1 MAEIKKVSGRLL
13 PHAPLPAKITRPEF
27 AAITLRERLFN
38 KLDKCLEKPVTWVAG
53 PPGAG
58 KTALLSSYIDA
69 RGMPYIW
76 YQLDE
81 GDDEPES
88 LFYYLA
94 RAARFYI
101 RNYGYES
108 LPVFT
113 GDQSA
118 GLAAFASRFF
128 DTLFRQLPPS
138 SLLIFDDYQE
148 VPEKCAFHG
157 IMRAALRQI
166 PPNLKVILA
175 SRSEPPQTLM
185 HMRANDRMSFME
197 WRDLRLTLEETRN
210 LILRKSGRQ
219 MPDDIIREL
228 HRFTDGWAAG
238 LILLTEDR
246 ALELRA
252 QTPALTE
259 AGLPHEHIFDYF
271 AGEILDRTDE
281 ATQDFL
287 CKTSLLPWMTGHTAS
302 GLSQNPRAENMLWS
316 LCKANTFIERR
327 RASTVYY
334 QYHPLFRRFLLN
346 RLSREITEQELAD
359 LRQKAARIL
368 EGEGSIVEA
377 MRLFLDAGNWEDT
390 TRILMQNAALLI
402 SRGELQT
409 MEFRLARL
417 PEEEMGKNPWLVFWL
432 GMCRIS
438 HHPEEAR
445 ALLEKAYQRF
455 EKNRDKPGQMLAW
468 SGIVDTH
475 LHIFNTFALLDE
487 WLTKIEQLLE
497 ATPPDISAEVE
508 SKTISSMVLAM
519 ALRNPAHQE
528 IESLM
533 QRGRKLA
540 EICEPLPVKIQAFLP
555 LGFCRIMLG
564 DFREVAALIERFG
577 VYVDNPEIPLL
588 LKIMHKDLV
597 AFFCWKTARFDQCFR
612 AFEEGLAILNEIE
625 IPGWRIFLLGHAAAA
640 ALSLGDTADAQLKLD
655 QAATDVDMARAWAK
669 CYYHVLKAWNAMIPE
684 DAAAAAY
691 HSDAALE
698 LAFASG
704 EKHSIAVAHLGKA
717 IAMQMSGR
725 PRDAQDCLD
734 SGRGLDSVTHN
745 KFMEFQY
752 ALAEADLSM
761 EKGVEEKCTHLLR
774 HALAL
779 GRKHEYFN
787 TYFWQPRIM
796 SRLCAAA
803 LEIGLE
809 TEYVRRLI
817 RLRSLVPEKLLFHV
831 PEWPWPVKIFA
842 LGGFKVMVNDQ
853 PLQFTRKAQQR
864 PLDLLKALL
873 AAGGIKGVKK
883 SRMCDMLWPD
893 SDGDAAESALS
904 TTLHRLRKLLK
915 NDQAVKLED
924 GRISLNQ
931 RICWADIWH
940 LQALLDNLNA
950 ALQAGHEFKELDPS
964 TLSML
969 RKAIALHSGEFL
981 AEETPEK
988 QWAIPMRDQL
998 REGVA
1003 GCCLRIGEILE
1014 NLERQEE
1021 ALFLYRQGRKIDPLN
1036 ETFYQ
1041 SLLACYSRLGRRS
1054 EAIREYR
1061 RCRQILAEHLDCEP
1075 SARTRALYESL

>member
-1 MAEIKKVSGRLL
+1 MAEIKKASGRLL

-27 AAITLRERLFN
+27 AAITLRERLFK

-69 RGMPYIW
+69 RGIPYVW

-81 GDDEPES
+81 GDEEPES

-94 RAARFYI
+94 KAARFYT
-101 RNYGYES
+101 REDEYES

-118 GLAAFASRFF
+118 GLIAFANRFF
-128 DTLFRQLPPS
+128 ETLFRQLPPS

-148 VPEKCAFHG
+148 IPEKCAFHG

-166 PPNLKVILA
+166 PLNLTIILA
-175 SRSEPPQTLM
+175 SRGEPPQTLM
-185 HMRANDRMSFME
+185 RMRANDRMSFMG

-210 LILRKSGRQ
+210 LILQKSGKQ
-219 MPDDIIREL
+219 ISDDIIREL
-228 HRFTDGWAAG
+228 HQFTDGWAAG

-246 ALELRA
+246 TMELRA
-252 QTPALTE
+252 QAPPRSA

-281 ATQDFL
+281 VTHAFL
-287 CKTSLLPWMTGHTAS
+287 CKTALLPWMTGFTAS
-302 GLSQNPRAENMLWS
+302 RVSQNPRAENMLWS
-316 LCKANTFIERR
+316 LCRANAFIERR

-346 RLSREITEQELAD
+346 RLSREATEQEMAD

-368 EGEGSIVEA
+368 EGEGAIVEA
-377 MRLFLDAGNWEDT
+377 MKLFLDAGNWEDT
-390 TRILMQNAALLI
+390 TRILMQNAPVLI
-402 SRGELQT
+402 SRGGLQT
-409 MEFRLARL
+409 MEYRLAGL
-417 PEEEMGKNPWLVFWL
+417 PEEEIEKNPWLVFWL

-475 LHIFNTFALLDE
+475 LHIFNTFALVDQ
-487 WLTKIEQLLE
+487 WLSKIDRLLE

-508 SKTISSMVLAM
+508 SKTLSSMILAM
-519 ALRNPAHQE
+519 ALRNPAHPE

-564 DFREVAALIERFG
+564 DFREVAALIKRFG
-577 VYVDNPEIPLL
+577 MYVDNPEISPL
-588 LKIMHKDLV
+588 LKIMHKDLI
-597 AFFCWKTARFDQCFR
+597 AFFCWKTARFDRCFR

-640 ALSLGDTADAQLKLD
+640 ALSLGDTADAQHKLD
-655 QAATDVDMARAWAK
+655 QAATEVDMARAWAK
-669 CYYHVLKAWNAMIPE
+669 CYYHVLNAWNAMIPG
-684 DAAAAAY
+684 DAATAVY

-717 IAMQMSGR
+717 IALQMSGR
-725 PRDAQDCLD
+725 LREAGENLAY
-734 SGRGLDSVTHN
+734 GRSLDSVTHN

-761 EKGVEEKCTHLLR
+761 EKSVEEKYTHLLR
-774 HALAL
+774 HALGL

-787 TYFWQPRIM
+787 TYFWRPHIM

-803 LEIGLE
+803 LEMGIE

-817 RLRSLVPEKLLFHV
+817 RVRSLVPGKLLFYV

-842 LGGFKVMVNDQ
+842 LGKFKVMVNDQ

-873 AAGGIKGVKK
+873 AAGGIKGVEK
-883 SRMCDMLWPD
+883 SRICDMLWPD
-893 SDGDAAESALS
+893 SEGDAAESALS
-904 TTLHRLRKLLK
+904 TTLHRLRKLLT
-915 NDQAVKLED
+915 NDQAVKLEE
-924 GRISLNQ
+924 GRIFLNEK
-931 RICWADIWH
+931 ICWADIWH
-940 LQALLDNLNA
+940 LQAILDNLNA
-950 ALQAGHEFKELDPS
+950 ALQTDPEVKELDPS
-964 TLSML
+964 ILFML

-981 AEETPEK
+981 AGEIPEK
-988 QWAIPMRDQL
+988 HWAIPMCDQL

-1003 GCCLRIGEILE
+1003 GCCLGTGEILE
-1014 NLERQEE
+1014 NLGRQEE
-1021 ALFLYRQGRKIDPLN
+1021 ALFFYRKGREIDPLN

-1041 SLLACYSRLGRRS
+1041 RLLVCYNRLGRRS

-1061 RCRQILAEHLDCEP
+1061 RCRQTLAEHLDCEP
-1075 SARTRALYESL
+1075 SAWTRALYESL